1 MSTQRHA
8 ASNVLDHPIDAGTP
22 PAPAREEPRLR
33 GGLRVDLRT
42 TLPGRVELEALPDH
56 RLKIHAGAPVR
67 GFCRL
72 QRFLYR
78 RGDIDVLPAGI
89 SDVWEEDDPNTSLYL
104 QLSPSL
110 LRRAAEDMGLDPD
123 RAGLEPRHQLRDPQ
137 IEHIAWALDA
147 ERRAGYPSGLLYT
160 ESLGLALAVHLLGRY
175 PAPLRPSRGLSKPQ
189 LRRVTAYI
197 EDHLE
202 QDLSLARLAGV
213 AGVSASHLKTLF
225 RRSTGL
231 PVHGYV
237 IKRRVERAKVLLMRG
252 ELPVRQVALEAGFA
266 HQSHMSRW
274 MRRLLG
280 VTPASVARGGLP
292 SAPGA
297 VNQPGPDERQSPSWR
312 CHMGRRLSKAMA
324 DAEGLGLR

>member
-1 MSTQRHA
+1 MSGLQHA
-8 ASNVLDHPIDAGTP
+8 ASNVLDPNGAGP
-22 PAPAREEPRLR
+22 PLAPAREEPLPR
-33 GGLRVDLRT
+33 GGLSVDLRT
-42 TLPGRVELEALPDH
+42 TLPGRVVLEGLPDH

-67 GFCRL
+67 GSCRSE
-72 QRFLYR
+72 RFLYS
-78 RGDIDVLPAGI
+78 RGDIDVFPAGI

-147 ERRAGYPSGLLYT
+147 ERGAGYPSGLLYT
-160 ESLGLALAVHLLGRY
+160 ESLGLALSVHLLGRY
-175 PAPLRPSRGLSKPQ
+175 RAPLRPSRGLSKPQ
-189 LRRVTAYI
+189 LRRVTGYI

-231 PVHGYV
+231 PVHEYV
-237 IKRRVERAKVLLMRG
+237 VRRRVERAKVLLARG
-252 ELPVRQVALEAGFA
+252 ELTVRQAALEAGFA
-266 HQSHMSRW
+266 HQSHMARW
-274 MRRLLG
+274 TRRLLG
-280 VTPASVARGGLP
+280 VTPTSLVHGSRA
-292 SAPGA
+292 
-297 VNQPGPDERQSPSWR
+297 Q
-312 CHMGRRLSKAMA
+312 
-324 DAEGLGLR
+324 